1 MRSKIKK
8 NKLIAELNPNL
19 VILRDNKPKWYLPE
33 TRRDGYR
40 NLHKINRYGLLFRSD
55 LVLKLTKNFN
65 KDIGKKTSVKKMTN
79 HKYFCSLLVGKNQE
93 ILYEK
98 YANDFSKSQPQTIM
112 SITKMFINL
121 FIGELL
127 EKKMIDLNNNISHY
141 LPNIGTGYASAKIQ
155 DVLNMNID
163 NSYSEDYTDPYT
175 SSYLHEFVIGWR
187 LPKNLK
193 DIETQDR
200 YLNKIEAKKDK
211 DLFNNSE
218 FSHYKSANTDVL
230 GLLVE
235 KISGKPLRDWLLSA
249 VEAAGFEDA
258 LYMGTDR
265 NYTPWIAGGGCLIS
279 RDFLRYGL
287 LFSRKGHGVE
297 NRKVGSASF
306 IDETLKNKGTKYMEL
321 KKDKFLYYSNSTMKS
336 GDWIGHSG
344 LGGQFLAV
352 NLKTGIVA
360 SYFSVIDTPSGTDEK
375 YKADMINMLDE
386 IVCENY

>member
-1 MRSKIKK
+1 MRSKIKQK
-8 NKLIAELNPNL
+8 KLVTELNPNL
-19 VILRDNKPKWYLPE
+19 VILRDNKAKWYLPE

-40 NLHKINRYGLLFRSD
+40 NLHRINRYGLLFRSD
-55 LVLKLTKNFN
+55 LVLKLTTNFN
-65 KDIGKKTSVKKMTN
+65 KDIEKKSSVKKMTN

-98 YANDFSKSQPQTIM
+98 YASDFSKSQPQTIM

-127 EKKMIDLNNNISHY
+127 EKKMIDLNKNISHY
-141 LPNIGTGYASAKIQ
+141 LPDIGTGYASAKIQ

-163 NSYSEDYTDPYT
+163 NSYSEDYNDPYT
-175 SSYLHEFVIGWR
+175 SSYLHESVIGWR
-187 LPKNLK
+187 LPKNLD
-193 DIETQDR
+193 DIETQEK

-230 GLLVE
+230 GVLVE
-235 KISGKPLRDWLLSA
+235 KVSGTPLRDWLISA

-287 LFSRKGHGVE
+287 LFSRKGQGVG
-297 NRKVGSASF
+297 NRKVGSALF
-306 IDETLKNKGTKYMEL
+306 IDQTLKNKGTKYMKL
-321 KKDKFLYYSNSTMKS
+321 KKDKFLYYSNSAMKS

-352 NLKTGIVA
+352 NLKNGIVA

-375 YKADMINMLDE
+375 YKVDMINMLDE
-386 IVCENY
+386 IVTENY

>member
-1 MRSKIKK
+1 MGKK
-8 NKLIAELNPNL
+8 NNLISELNPNL

-98 YANDFSKSQPQTIM
+98 YASDFSKSQPQTIM

-163 NSYSEDYTDPYT
+163 NSYSEDYTDQYT

-193 DIETQDR
+193 DIESQER
-200 YLNKIEAKKDK
+200 FLNAIEAKKDK
-211 DLFNNSE
+211 DLVNNSE
-218 FSHYKSANTDVL
+218 FSLYKSANTDVL

-235 KISGKPLRDWLLSA
+235 KVSGKSLRDWLLSA

-265 NYTPWIAGGGCLIS
+265 HCMPWISGGGCLIS

-287 LFSRKGHGVE
+287 LFSRKGQGVG
-297 NRKVGSASF
+297 NREVGSALF
-306 IDETLKNKGTKYMEL
+306 IDQTLKNKGTKYMEL

-336 GDWIGHSG
+336 GNWIGHSG

-360 SYFSVIDTPSGTDEK
+360 AYFSVIDTPSGTDEK
-375 YKADMINMLDE
+375 YKVDMINMLDE

>member
-1 MRSKIKK
+1 MSKKS
-8 NKLIAELNPNL
+8 NLASELNPTL
-19 VILRDNKPKWYLPE
+19 ALLRDNKAKWYLPE

-55 LVLKLTKNFN
+55 LVLKLNENFN
-65 KDIGKKTSVKKMTN
+65 KDIEKKTSVKKITN
-79 HKYFCSLLVGKNQE
+79 HKYFCSLIVGKNQE

-127 EKKMIDLNNNISHY
+127 EKKMIDLNKNISHY
-141 LPNIGTGYASAKIQ
+141 LPNIGTGYSSAKIQ

-175 SSYLHEFVIGWR
+175 SSYLHESVIGWR
-187 LPKNLK
+187 LPKNLE
-193 DIETQDR
+193 DIENQEEF
-200 YLNKIEAKKDK
+200 LNKIEAKKDK
-211 DLFNNSE
+211 DLVNNSE
-218 FSHYKSANTDVL
+218 FSLYKSANTDVL

-235 KISGKPLRDWLLSA
+235 KISRKPLRDWLLSA

-258 LYMGTDR
+258 LYVGTDR
-265 NYTPWIAGGGCLIS
+265 NSMPWISGGGCLIS

-287 LFSRKGHGVE
+287 LFSRKGQGVG
-297 NRKVGSASF
+297 NRKVGSALF
-306 IDETLKNKGTKYMEL
+306 IDQTLKNKGTKYMEL

-336 GDWIGHSG
+336 GNWIGHSG

-360 SYFSVIDTPSGTDEK
+360 AYFSVIDTPSGTDEK

>member
-1 MRSKIKK
+1 MSKKS
-8 NKLIAELNPNL
+8 NLASELNPTL
-19 VILRDNKPKWYLPE
+19 ALLRDNKAKWYLPE

-55 LVLKLTKNFN
+55 LVLKLNPNFN
-65 KDIGKKTSVKKMTN
+65 KDIEKKSSVKKMTN
-79 HKYFCSLLVGKNQE
+79 HKYFCSLIVGKNQE

-127 EKKMIDLNNNISHY
+127 EKKMIDLNKNISHY
-141 LPNIGTGYASAKIQ
+141 LPDIGTGYASAKIQ

-175 SSYLHEFVIGWR
+175 SSYLHESVIGWR

-193 DIETQDR
+193 DIESQER
-200 YLNKIEAKKDK
+200 FLNAIEAKKNK
-211 DLFNNSE
+211 DLVNNSE
-218 FSHYKSANTDVL
+218 FSLYKSANTDVL

-235 KISGKPLRDWLLSA
+235 KVSGKSLRDWLLSA

-265 NYTPWIAGGGCLIS
+265 YCMPWISGGGCLIS

-287 LFSRKGHGVE
+287 LFSRKGQGVG
-297 NRKVGSASF
+297 NRKVGSDLF
-306 IDETLKNKGTKYMEL
+306 IDQTLENKGTKYMEL

-336 GDWIGHSG
+336 GNWIGHSG

-360 SYFSVIDTPSGTDEK
+360 AYFSVIDTPSGTDEK

>member
-1 MRSKIKK
+1 MSKKS
-8 NKLIAELNPNL
+8 KLASELNPTL
-19 VILRDNKPKWYLPE
+19 ALLRDNKAKWYLPE
-33 TRRDGYR
+33 TRRDGYK

-55 LVLKLTKNFN
+55 LILKLNTNFN
-65 KDIGKKTSVKKMTN
+65 KDIEKKTSVKKMTN

-98 YANDFSKSQPQTIM
+98 YASDFSKSQPQTIM

-127 EKKMIDLNNNISHY
+127 EKKMIDLNKNISHY
-141 LPNIGTGYASAKIQ
+141 LPDIGTGYATAKIQ
-155 DVLNMNID
+155 DVLDMNID

-175 SSYLHEFVIGWR
+175 SSYLHESVIGWR

-193 DIETQDR
+193 DIESQER
-200 YLNKIEAKKDK
+200 FLNAIEAKKDK
-211 DLFNNSE
+211 DLVNNSE
-218 FSHYKSANTDVL
+218 FSLYKSANTDVL

-235 KISGKPLRDWLLSA
+235 KVSGKPLRDWLLSA

-265 NYTPWIAGGGCLIS
+265 NSTPWISGGGCLIT

-287 LFSRKGHGVE
+287 LFSRKGQGVG
-297 NRKVGSASF
+297 NREVGSASF
-306 IDETLKNKGTKYMEL
+306 IDQTLKNKGTKYMEL
-321 KKDKFLYYSNSTMKS
+321 KKNKFLYYSNSTMKS

-352 NLKTGIVA
+352 NLKTRIVA

-386 IVCENY
+386 IVNENY

>member
-1 MRSKIKK
+1 MNKK
-8 NKLIAELNPNL
+8 NNLITELNPNL
-19 VILRDNKPKWYLPE
+19 VILRDNKAKWYLPE

-55 LVLKLTKNFN
+55 LVLKLTINFN
-65 KDIGKKTSVKKMTN
+65 KDIENKTSIKKMTN

-98 YANDFSKSQPQTIM
+98 YANDFPKSQPQTIM

-127 EKKMIDLNNNISHY
+127 EKKMINLNKNISHY
-141 LPNIGTGYASAKIQ
+141 LPDIGTGYASAKIQ

-175 SSYLHEFVIGWR
+175 SSYLHESVIGWR

-193 DIETQDR
+193 DIESQEK
-200 YLNKIEAKKDK
+200 YLNKIEAKKEK

-235 KISGKPLRDWLLSA
+235 KISGKSLRDWLISA
-249 VEAAGFEDA
+249 VEAAGFEDG

-287 LFSRKGHGVE
+287 LFSRKGQGVG

-306 IDETLKNKGTKYMEL
+306 IDQTLKNKGTKYMEL

-386 IVCENY
+386 IVNENY

>member
-1 MRSKIKK
+1 MSKK
-8 NKLIAELNPNL
+8 NNLISELNPSL
-19 VILRDNKPKWYLPE
+19 VILRDNKAKWYLPE

-55 LVLKLTKNFN
+55 LVLKLTTNYN
-65 KDIGKKTSVKKMTN
+65 KDIEKKTSVKKMTN
-79 HKYFCSLLVGKNQE
+79 HKYFCSLIVGKKQE

-127 EKKMIDLNNNISHY
+127 EKKMIDLNQNISHY
-141 LPNIGTGYASAKIQ
+141 LPNIGTGYSSAKIQ

-175 SSYLHEFVIGWR
+175 SSYLQESVIGWR

-193 DIETQDR
+193 DIESQER
-200 YLNKIEAKKDK
+200 FLNAIEAKKDK
-211 DLFNNSE
+211 DLVNNSE
-218 FSHYKSANTDVL
+218 FSLYKSANTDVL

-235 KISGKPLRDWLLSA
+235 KVSGKPLRDWLLSA

-265 NYTPWIAGGGCLIS
+265 NSTPWISGGGCLTT

-287 LFSRKGHGVE
+287 LFSRKGQGVG
-297 NRKVGSASF
+297 NRKVGSAFF
-306 IDETLKNKGTKYMEL
+306 IEQTLENKGTKYMEL

-344 LGGQFLAV
+344 LGGQFLAA

-360 SYFSVIDTPSGTDEK
+360 TYFSVIDTPSGTDEK

-386 IVCENY
+386 VVNENY

>member
-1 MRSKIKK
+1 MNKK
-8 NKLIAELNPNL
+8 NNLVTELNPNL
-19 VILRDNKPKWYLPE
+19 VILRDNKTKWYLPE

-55 LVLKLTKNFN
+55 LVLKLTTNIN
-65 KDIGKKTSVKKMTN
+65 KDIEKRHSVKKITN

-98 YANDFSKSQPQTIM
+98 NANDFPKSQPQTIM

-127 EKKMIDLNNNISHY
+127 EKKMIDLNKNISHY
-141 LPNIGTGYASAKIQ
+141 LPDIGTGYASAKIQ

-163 NSYSEDYTDPYT
+163 NSYSEDYTDPYA
-175 SSYLHEFVIGWR
+175 SSYLHESVIGWR

-193 DIETQDR
+193 YIEIQER

-230 GLLVE
+230 GILVE

-265 NYTPWIAGGGCLIS
+265 NYTPWIAGGGCLVS

-287 LFSRKGHGVE
+287 LFSRKGQGVG

-306 IDETLKNKGTKYMEL
+306 IDQTLKNKGTKYMEL

-360 SYFSVIDTPSGTDEK
+360 AYFSVIDTPSGTDEK

>member
-1 MRSKIKK
+1 
-8 NKLIAELNPNL
+8 
-19 VILRDNKPKWYLPE
+19 
-33 TRRDGYR
+33 
-40 NLHKINRYGLLFRSD
+40 
-55 LVLKLTKNFN
+55 
-65 KDIGKKTSVKKMTN
+65 
-79 HKYFCSLLVGKNQE
+79 LLVGKNQE

-98 YANDFSKSQPQTIM
+98 YANDFPKSQPQTIM

-127 EKKMIDLNNNISHY
+127 EKKMIDLNKNISHY
-141 LPNIGTGYASAKIQ
+141 LPDIGTGYASAKIQ

-163 NSYSEDYTDPYT
+163 NSYSEDYTDPYA
-175 SSYLHEFVIGWR
+175 SSYLHESVIGWR

-193 DIETQDR
+193 DIEIQER

-230 GLLVE
+230 GILVE

-265 NYTPWIAGGGCLIS
+265 NYTPWIAGGGCLVS

-287 LFSRKGHGVE
+287 LFSRKGQGVG

-306 IDETLKNKGTKYMEL
+306 IDQTLKNKGTKYMEL

-360 SYFSVIDTPSGTDEK
+360 AYFSVIDTPSGTDEK

-386 IVCENY
+386 VVCENY

>member
-1 MRSKIKK
+1 MMSKK
-8 NKLIAELNPNL
+8 NNLISELNPNL
-19 VILRDNKPKWYLPE
+19 VILRDNKAKWYLPE

-55 LVLKLTKNFN
+55 LVLKLTTNIN
-65 KDIGKKTSVKKMTN
+65 KDIEKRTSVKKITN

-127 EKKMIDLNNNISHY
+127 ERKMIDLNKNISHY
-141 LPNIGTGYASAKIQ
+141 LPDIGTGYASAKIQ

-163 NSYSEDYTDPYT
+163 NSYSEDYTDPYA
-175 SSYLHEFVIGWR
+175 SSYLHESVIGWR

-193 DIETQDR
+193 DIEIQER

-230 GLLVE
+230 GILVE
-235 KISGKPLRDWLLSA
+235 KISGKPLRDWLLSV

-265 NYTPWIAGGGCLIS
+265 NYTPWIAGGGCLVS

-287 LFSRKGHGVE
+287 LFSRKGQGVG

-306 IDETLKNKGTKYMEL
+306 IDQTLKNKGTKYMEL

-360 SYFSVIDTPSGTDEK
+360 AYFSVIDTSSGTDEK

-386 IVCENY
+386 IVSENY

>member
-1 MRSKIKK
+1 MSKK
-8 NKLIAELNPNL
+8 NNLITEHNQSL
-19 VILRDNKPKWYLPE
+19 VILRDNKAKWYLPE
-33 TRRDGYR
+33 TRREGYR

-55 LVLKLTKNFN
+55 LVLKLTTNFN
-65 KDIGKKTSVKKMTN
+65 KDIAKKTSVKKMTN

-98 YANDFSKSQPQTIM
+98 YASDFSKSQPQTIM

>member
-1 MRSKIKK
+1 MSKKS
-8 NKLIAELNPNL
+8 NLASELNPTL
-19 VILRDNKPKWYLPE
+19 ALLRDNKAKWYLPE

-55 LVLKLTKNFN
+55 LVLKLNENFN
-65 KDIGKKTSVKKMTN
+65 KDIEKKTSVKKITN
-79 HKYFCSLLVGKNQE
+79 HKYFCSLIVGKNQE

-127 EKKMIDLNNNISHY
+127 EKKMIDLNQNISHY
-141 LPNIGTGYASAKIQ
+141 LPNIGTGYSSAKIQ
-155 DVLNMNID
+155 DVLNMNIE

-175 SSYLHEFVIGWR
+175 SSYLHESVIGWR
-187 LPKNLK
+187 LPKNLE
-193 DIETQDR
+193 DIENQEEF
-200 YLNKIEAKKDK
+200 LNKIEAKKDK
-211 DLFNNSE
+211 DLVNNSE
-218 FSHYKSANTDVL
+218 FSLYKSANTDVL

-235 KISGKPLRDWLLSA
+235 KVSGKPLRDWLLSA

-258 LYMGTDR
+258 LYVGTDR
-265 NYTPWIAGGGCLIS
+265 NSMPWISGGGCLIS

-287 LFSRKGHGVE
+287 LFSRKGQGVG
-297 NRKVGSASF
+297 NRKVGSALF
-306 IDETLKNKGTKYMEL
+306 IDQTLKNKGTKYMEL

-336 GDWIGHSG
+336 GNWIGHSG

-360 SYFSVIDTPSGTDEK
+360 AYFSVIDTPSGTDEK

>member
-1 MRSKIKK
+1 MSKKS
-8 NKLIAELNPNL
+8 NLASELNSTL
-19 VILRDNKPKWYLPE
+19 ALLRDNKAKWYLPE

-55 LVLKLTKNFN
+55 LVLKLNANFN
-65 KDIGKKTSVKKMTN
+65 KDIEKKSSVKKMTN
-79 HKYFCSLLVGKNQE
+79 HKYFCSLIVGKNQE

-127 EKKMIDLNNNISHY
+127 EKKMIDLNKNISHY
-141 LPNIGTGYASAKIQ
+141 LPDIGTGYASAKIQ
-155 DVLNMNID
+155 DVLNMNIE
-163 NSYSEDYTDPYT
+163 NSYSEDYTDPYK
-175 SSYLHEFVIGWR
+175 SYYLHESVIVWR
-187 LPKNLK
+187 LQKNLE
-193 DIETQDR
+193 DTENQEEF
-200 YLNKIEAKKDK
+200 LNKIEAKKDK
-211 DLFNNSE
+211 DLVNNSE
-218 FSHYKSANTDVL
+218 FSLYKSANTDVL

-235 KISGKPLRDWLLSA
+235 KVSGKPLKDWLLSA

-265 NYTPWIAGGGCLIS
+265 HCMPWISGGGCLIS

-287 LFSRKGHGVE
+287 LFSRKGQGVG
-297 NRKVGSASF
+297 NRKVGSAFF
-306 IDETLKNKGTKYMEL
+306 IEQTLENKGTKYMEL
-321 KKDKFLYYSNSTMKS
+321 KKDKFLYYSNSTMKF
-336 GDWIGHSG
+336 GNWIGHSG

-360 SYFSVIDTPSGTDEK
+360 AYFSVIDTPSGTDEK
-375 YKADMINMLDE
+375 YKAEMINMLDE